1 MAFKNI
7 ERKIE
12 VFRRAVVPERIEF
25 GPAKIGKILLAVD
38 IHACSFES
46 SESTVLLTSYLAR
59 RFNATVSVVCVA
71 MSEEET
77 EESDSAVFRA
87 VELLASQGIG
97 VEGSRGEGYPSE
109 NILRLAEKEEASLI
123 IIPTP
128 YAEKAEK
135 PCVESLGTTVDIVL
149 QRASCPTMLVKSP
162 VQKPKDAVKNILLP
176 IQSLEE
182 YKAAEWALTLAE
194 DDFRLLLLNV
204 VDKSSVE
211 TAKEIAERLLEAEI
225 DEDSTAEML
234 RKDVSTLMA
243 NIARRG
249 HEKGIGIERRFRV
262 GDEVTVT
269 LEEMEKERSSML
281 ILAAKPEKGNTIGSK
296 VENLVR
302 LSSIPILVVK

>member
-1 MAFKNI
+1 MAFKDI

-25 GPAKIGKILLAVD
+25 GPAKIGKLLLAVD
-38 IHACSFES
+38 IHACSYES

-71 MSEEET
+71 TSEEEI
-77 EESDSAVFRA
+77 EESDSTVFRA
-87 VELLASQGIG
+87 VELLAYQGIG

-109 NILRLAEKEEASLI
+109 NILRLAEKEEASVI

-128 YAEKAEK
+128 YAEKVEK
-135 PCVESLGTTVDIVL
+135 PSVESLGTTIDIVL

-162 VQKPKDAVKNILLP
+162 VQKPKDIVKNILLP

-182 YKAAEWALTLAE
+182 YKAAKWALTLAE
-194 DDFRLLLLNV
+194 DDSRLLLLNV
-204 VDKSSVE
+204 VAKSSVK

-225 DEDSTAEML
+225 DEDSIAEIL

-249 HEKGIGIERRFRV
+249 HEKGIRIERRFRV
-262 GDEVTVT
+262 GEETTVT

-281 ILAAKPEKGNTIGSK
+281 ILSTKPEKGNTIGSK

-302 LSSIPILVVK
+302 LSSIPILIVK